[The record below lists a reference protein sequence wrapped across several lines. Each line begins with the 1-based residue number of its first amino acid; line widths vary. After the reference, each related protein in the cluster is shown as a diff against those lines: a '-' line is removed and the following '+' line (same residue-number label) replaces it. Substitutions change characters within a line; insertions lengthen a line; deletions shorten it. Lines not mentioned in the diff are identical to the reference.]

1 MIFCGNVNAERLI
14 MHPDDNPHSSHYID
28 IVTDKDDPV
37 FYVTCCCD
45 EDWEWKFWYSKT
57 NYEVVK
63 YIIMDCIIASETMDE
78 LIDALDEIFEEEWKN
93 ILFEEDNWECNEDCE
108 NCGFNE
114 N

>member
-14 MHPDDNPHSSHYID
+14 VQPDDNPHSSHYIN

-45 EDWEWKFWYSKT
+45 EDWGWKFWYSKT

-78 LIDALDEIFEEEWKN
+78 LIDALDEIFEEEYKN
-93 ILFEEDNWECNEDCE
+93 ILFEEDNWERNEDCE